1 MKRRMKIKVDNQ
13 KYLPEVKTE
22 FSAGADLKV
31 KTEKDIVVK
40 PNESAEIHTGV
51 YLEIPKGYV
60 GLLFVRSSFGK
71 KGLMLKNSVGVID
84 SDYRGEVIAQVINT
98 SKRDI
103 VLVDTERFAQIVV
116 VPCLSLKDNLE
127 VVDEL
132 EETERGE
139 GGFGSTGK

>member
-1 MKRRMKIKVDNQ
+1 MRIKIDDP
-13 KYLPEVKTE
+13 KYTPEVKTE

-31 KTEKDIVVK
+31 KTDEPIVVK
-40 PNESAEIHTGV
+40 AGESAEVHTGV
-51 YLEIPKGYV
+51 YLEIPTGYV

-71 KGLMLKNSVGVID
+71 RGVMLKNSVGVID

-98 SKRDI
+98 SAEDV
-103 VLVDTERFAQIVV
+103 VLDDGERFTQIVI

-127 VVDEL
+127 IVDEL

-139 GGFGSTGK
+139 GGFGSTGR

>member
-1 MKRRMKIKVDNQ
+1 MIMRIKVDDS
-13 KYLPEVKTE
+13 KYIPEVKTE

-31 KTEKDIVVK
+31 KIDGEMVVK
-40 PNESAEIHTGV
+40 PNQIVEIHTGV

-84 SDYRGEVIAQVINT
+84 SDYRGEVIAKVVNN
-98 SKRDI
+98 SKEDI
-103 VLVDTERFAQIVV
+103 VLNDGERFSQILV
-116 VPCLSLKDNLE
+116 VPCLLLKDSIE
-127 VVDEL
+127 IVDEL
-132 EETERGE
+132 EETERGD

>member
-1 MKRRMKIKVDNQ
+1 MRIKVDDC
-13 KYLPEVKTE
+13 KYIPEVKTE

-31 KTEKDIVVK
+31 KTEGEIVVK
-40 PNESAEIHTGV
+40 PSESAEVHTGV
-51 YLEIPKGYV
+51 YMEIPKGYV

-84 SDYRGEVIAQVINT
+84 SDYRGEVIAQVINN
-98 SKRDI
+98 SKEDI
-103 VLVDTERFAQIVV
+103 ILADGERFTQVV
-116 VPCLSLKDNLE
+116 IVPCLSLKDNLE

>member
-98 SKRDI
+98 SKSGI
-103 VLVDTERFAQIVV
+103 VLTDTERFAQIVV

-127 VVDEL
+127 VADEL

>member
-1 MKRRMKIKVDNQ
+1 MRIKVDNP
-13 KYLPEVKTE
+13 KYMPEVKTE

-31 KTEKDIVVK
+31 KTDESIVIK
-40 PNESAEIHTGV
+40 PSESAEIYTGV
-51 YLEIPKGYV
+51 YLEIPNGYV

-84 SDYRGEVIAQVINT
+84 SDYRGEIIAQVVNT
-98 SKRDI
+98 STEDI
-103 VLVDTERFAQIVV
+103 VLTDGERFSQIVI

-127 VVDEL
+127 VVEEL

>member
-1 MKRRMKIKVDNQ
+1 MKIKVDDI
-13 KYLPEVKTE
+13 KYAPEVKTE
-22 FSAGADLKV
+22 YSAGADLKV
-31 KTEKDIVVK
+31 KSDKEILIK
-40 PNESAEIHTGV
+40 PTESAQVNTGV

-84 SDYRGEVIAQVINT
+84 SDYRGEVIAQVVNN
-98 SKRDI
+98 SEENI
-103 VLVDTERFAQIVV
+103 VLNDGERFSQIVV
-116 VPCLSLKDNLE
+116 VPCLLLKDNIE
-127 VVDEL
+127 IVDEL

>member
-51 YLEIPKGYV
+51 YLEIPEGYV

-98 SKRDI
+98 SKSDI

>member
-1 MKRRMKIKVDNQ
+1 MKIKVDNQ

-98 SKRDI
+98 SKSDI

>member
-1 MKRRMKIKVDNQ
+1 MKIKVDNQ

-51 YLEIPKGYV
+51 YLEIPEGYV

-98 SKRDI
+98 SKSDI

>member
-1 MKRRMKIKVDNQ
+1 MVKVMRVKVDSS
-13 KYLPEVKTE
+13 KYIPEVKTE

-31 KTEKDIVVK
+31 RVDGEVVVK
-40 PNESAEIHTGV
+40 PGESAEVRTGV
-51 YLEIPKGYV
+51 YLEIPQGYV

-98 SKRDI
+98 SGEDF
-103 VLVDTERFAQIVV
+103 LLSDGERFAQIVV
-116 VPCLSLKDNLE
+116 VPCLPLKDDIE
-127 VVDEL
+127 IIDEL